1 MTDAVGA
8 ERLANAGC
16 RSFRLMVSS
25 RKDAGDGFEI
35 PERGA
40 RRGRPAPQPAR
51 TASFVTALGRTSAL
65 PGNATR
71 IASRPLPSLR
81 RLANEAIRH
90 GPQLIA
96 IAQDLEALA
105 DRVEEDPTA
114 D

>member
-1 MTDAVGA
+1 MPTDLVSQA
-8 ERLANAGC
+8 EQYR
-16 RSFRLMVSS
+16 
-25 RKDAGDGFEI
+25 EI
-35 PERGA
+35 A
-40 RRGRPAPQPAR
+40 A
-51 TASFVTALGRTSAL
+51 
-65 PGNATR
+65 
-71 IASRPLPSLR
+71 SLR